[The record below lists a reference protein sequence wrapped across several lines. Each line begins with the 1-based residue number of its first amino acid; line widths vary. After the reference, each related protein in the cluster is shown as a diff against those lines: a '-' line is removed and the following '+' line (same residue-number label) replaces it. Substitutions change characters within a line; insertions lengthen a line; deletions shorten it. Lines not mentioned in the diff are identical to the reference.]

1 MKKKILL
8 TAFDPFGGE
17 AKNSTEEVCQ
27 KLSIED
33 ARIELYRQTLPTV
46 FGKSVDLICRT
57 IDALQPDA
65 VILLGQAGGRKGI
78 TPERVAINIA
88 DASIEDNAGNRPID
102 EPNAIG
108 GPAAYFS
115 TLPIKAIV
123 SALNEKEITAS
134 VSNTAGTFVCNHL
147 MYCTLHHLASMGNPA
162 IAGFIHLPYLSE
174 QAAAHGDAP
183 SMETET
189 MIEALRC
196 ILSVVA
202 DHLG

>member
-8 TAFDPFGGE
+8 TSFDPFGGE
-17 AKNSTEEVCQ
+17 AKNSAEEACK

-33 ARIELYRQTLPTV
+33 DRIELYRQTLPTV

-88 DASIEDNAGNRPID
+88 DASIEDNAGNRPTD
-102 EPNAIG
+102 EPNVAG

-123 SALNEKEITAS
+123 SALNEKGITAS

-147 MYCTLHHLASMGNPA
+147 MYCTLHHLTLMGSSA
-162 IAGFIHLPYLSE
+162 IAGFIHLPYLPE
-174 QAAAHGDAP
+174 QAVAHGDVP
-183 SMETET
+183 SLETET
-189 MIEALRC
+189 MVEALRVT
-196 ILSVVA
+196 LSVVA

>member
-8 TAFDPFGGE
+8 TCFDPFGGE
-17 AKNSTEEVCQ
+17 AKNSTEEVCK

-33 ARIELYRQTLPTV
+33 DRIELYRQTLPTV

-102 EPNAIG
+102 EPNVIG

-123 SALNEKEITAS
+123 SALNEKGITAS

-147 MYCTLHHLASMGNPA
+147 MYSALHHLALTGSTA
-162 IAGFIHLPYLSE
+162 KAGFIHLPYLTE
-174 QAAAHGDAP
+174 QAALHGDAP
-183 SMETET
+183 SMDLQTL
-189 MIEALRC
+189 IEALRC